1 MPLVRIDIMEG
12 RPPEKIRELHGR
24 VAALVAEI
32 LDTPIERVRT
42 YITQF
47 PPEGWGIGG
56 VPADVSRAHEG
67 AAPPRGGAAR
77 PGAVPSAAGPPPTA
91 GVHGRGRTGRSR
103 RGDRDDRA
111 GRDPAADPAR
121 ATRARGGARPG

>member
-47 PPEGWGIGG
+47 PPKAWGIGG
-56 VPADVSRAHEG
+56 VPADVARAEG
-67 AAPPRGGAAR
+67 VEARGAGADGLT
-77 PGAVPSAAGPPPTA
+77 GAVPDGSGPFPRTVPA
-91 GVHGRGRTGRSR
+91 SGVRRSWSGRPAPSGRRWS
-103 RGDRDDRA
+103 
-111 GRDPAADPAR
+111 
-121 ATRARGGARPG
+121 GG

>member
-12 RPPEKIRELHGR
+12 RPPEKIRELHSR

-56 VPADVSRAHEG
+56 VPADVSRADEV
-67 AAPPRGGAAR
+67 AAR
-77 PGAVPSAAGPPPTA
+77 REAA
-91 GVHGRGRTGRSR
+91 SQ
-103 RGDRDDRA
+103 RA
-111 GRDPAADPAR
+111 G
-121 ATRARGGARPG
+121 T

>member
-12 RPPEKIRELHGR
+12 RPPEKIRELHSR

-42 YITQF
+42 DIPQS

-56 VPADVSRAHEG
+56 VPADVSRADEV
-67 AAPPRGGAAR
+67 AAR
-77 PGAVPSAAGPPPTA
+77 RAAAERAAG
-91 GVHGRGRTGRSR
+91 S
-103 RGDRDDRA
+103 
-111 GRDPAADPAR
+111 
-121 ATRARGGARPG
+121 

>member
-12 RPPEKIRELHGR
+12 RDPKLVRELHER

-47 PPEGWGIGG
+47 PPQAWGIGG
-56 VPADVSRAHEG
+56 VPADVSRAAEVEARR
-67 AAPPRGGAAR
+67 AAAAAR
-77 PGAVPSAAGPPPTA
+77 DEAAQP
-91 GVHGRGRTGRSR
+91 
-103 RGDRDDRA
+103 
-111 GRDPAADPAR
+111 
-121 ATRARGGARPG
+121 

>member
-12 RPPEKIRELHGR
+12 RPPEKIRELHSR

-56 VPADVSRAHEG
+56 VPADVARANEV
-67 AAPPRGGAAR
+67 AAR
-77 PGAVPSAAGPPPTA
+77 RRRQERQLLTETPRAK
-91 GVHGRGRTGRSR
+91 GRH
-103 RGDRDDRA
+103 
-111 GRDPAADPAR
+111 P
-121 ATRARGGARPG
+121 

>member
-12 RPPEKIRELHGR
+12 RPPEMIRELHGR

-56 VPADVSRAHEG
+56 VPADVARSDEV
-67 AAPPRGGAAR
+67 AAR
-77 PGAVPSAAGPPPTA
+77 RAAATE
-91 GVHGRGRTGRSR
+91 
-103 RGDRDDRA
+103 RA
-111 GRDPAADPAR
+111 S
-121 ATRARGGARPG
+121 GGS

>member
-12 RPPEKIRELHGR
+12 RPPEKIRELHTR

-47 PPEGWGIGG
+47 PPEAWSIGG
-56 VPADVSRAHEG
+56 VPADVARADEV
-67 AAPPRGGAAR
+67 AARRATAAERAIPCRLRGGPSSSGR
-77 PGAVPSAAGPPPTA
+77 PGRS
-91 GVHGRGRTGRSR
+91 GR
-103 RGDRDDRA
+103 
-111 GRDPAADPAR
+111 P
-121 ATRARGGARPG
+121 

>member
-56 VPADVSRAHEG
+56 VPAPGGWACSTASPARPPKRPRLTGGGRRCSRRSAMTCGHRSPRPRRQSVACRP
-67 AAPPRGGAAR
+67 AAPG
-77 PGAVPSAAGPPPTA
+77 
-91 GVHGRGRTGRSR
+91 
-103 RGDRDDRA
+103 
-111 GRDPAADPAR
+111 
-121 ATRARGGARPG
+121 

>member
-12 RPPEKIRELHGR
+12 RPPEKIRELHSR

-56 VPADVSRAHEG
+56 VPADVARADEV
-67 AAPPRGGAAR
+67 AAR
-77 PGAVPSAAGPPPTA
+77 REAAA
-91 GVHGRGRTGRSR
+91 H
-103 RGDRDDRA
+103 RA
-111 GRDPAADPAR
+111 G
-121 ATRARGGARPG
+121 T

>member
-32 LDTPIERVRT
+32 LDTPIDRVRT

-56 VPADVSRAHEG
+56 GAGGGPAEPG
-67 AAPPRGGAAR
+67 PTGPAPT
-77 PGAVPSAAGPPPTA
+77 GPPPGARPRLERAT
-91 GVHGRGRTGRSR
+91 GRHCGGGRSHRGDREGRGR
-103 RGDRDDRA
+103 
-111 GRDPAADPAR
+111 AA
-121 ATRARGGARPG
+121 

>member
-12 RPPEKIRELHGR
+12 RPPEKIRELHSR
-24 VAALVAEI
+24 VAELVAEI

-56 VPADVSRAHEG
+56 GPADVARAAEGTARREAAAPRAGTWPPPGRRGVAGGAGRSGRAG
-67 AAPPRGGAAR
+67 AA
-77 PGAVPSAAGPPPTA
+77 
-91 GVHGRGRTGRSR
+91 GR
-103 RGDRDDRA
+103 
-111 GRDPAADPAR
+111 
-121 ATRARGGARPG
+121 

>member
-12 RPPEKIRELHGR
+12 RPPEKIRELHNR

-56 VPADVSRAHEG
+56 VPADV
-67 AAPPRGGAAR
+67 
-77 PGAVPSAAGPPPTA
+77 
-91 GVHGRGRTGRSR
+91 
-103 RGDRDDRA
+103 
-111 GRDPAADPAR
+111 AR
-121 ATRARGGARPG
+121 ADEVEARRAVAAHAGDEAEARRTVATQTAQHLDAEISGS